1 MVKPSST
8 AQIKAVQTPLSR
20 LGLDTPAALALHL
33 PIRYED
39 ETKIVNIAQAI
50 VALATTAVQTQGHVI
65 RCEVQFRPR
74 RQLVVLIA
82 DETDELTLRFLNFYP
97 SQQKQMA
104 VGMHLR
110 VRGDLRQGY
119 FGPEMVHPTVKV
131 CLPDAPLSKE
141 LTPIYS
147 TIAGLGQA
155 TLRKAIEKGLKEPEL
170 KKFLEEIFTP
180 GVICQIKYPFFSE
193 LPSLEEAIRLLH
205 HPDSHTNSASL
216 LERTHPAWRRVQF
229 EELLAQQISL
239 QQAHMER
246 KKRQAPAFCRQKNSR
261 KDAFLQIL
269 PFQLTQAQHRVWDE
283 ITADLEQAYPMNR
296 LLQGDVGSGK
306 TAIAALAACYAI
318 ENGYQVALMAPTEIL
333 AEQHYQKFLPWF
345 TSLGISIVWLTG
357 SLKVK
362 EKRLA
367 QEQIMRGEAQ
377 LAIGTHAL
385 IQEGITFANLG
396 LAIIDEQHRFG
407 VRQRL
412 QLHAKKGTEPVYAHQ
427 LMMSATPIPRTLA
440 MTYYADLEVSVI
452 DELPPGR
459 KPVVTKLIKENR
471 RSEVV
476 VGVQQ
481 ELAKGRQCYWV
492 CPLIEESEVLQLKTA
507 LETFETLSN
516 TLAEYSVGLI
526 HGKLKAEEKSSI
538 MARFKDG
545 QIQLLVSTTVIEVGV
560 DVPNATLMVIEHAQ
574 RFGYAQIHQLRG
586 RVGRGAEQ
594 SVCILLYS
602 DALSTAAKERLQTL
616 RNSSDGF
623 EIAEKDLALRGPGE
637 LLGARQSGDTMLRF
651 VDLQRD
657 AWLIAAV
664 KDLAHDLLQNEPQ
677 LAMKHLVR
685 WLGSRTELL
694 KA

>member
-1 MVKPSST
+1 MVKPTST
-8 AQIKAVQTPLSR
+8 VQIKAVQTPLSR

-50 VALATTAVQTQGHVI
+50 VALATSAVQTQGYVI

-180 GVICQIKYPFFSE
+180 GVICQNKYPFFSE

-205 HPDSHTNSASL
+205 HPDSHINSASL

-269 PFQLTQAQHRVWDE
+269 PFQLTQAQHRVWGE

-367 QEQIMRGEAQ
+367 QEQIMRGDAQ

-385 IQEGITFANLG
+385 IQEGIIFANLG

-471 RSEVV
+471 RPEVV

-516 TLAEYSVGLI
+516 TLSEYSVGLI

-657 AWLIAAV
+657 AWLIEAV

-677 LAMKHLVR
+677 LARKHLVR

>member
-147 TIAGLGQA
+147 TIVGLGQA

-246 KKRQAPAFCRQKNSR
+246 KKRQAPAFCRQINSR

-269 PFQLTQAQHRVWDE
+269 PFQLTQAQHRVWGE

-677 LAMKHLVR
+677 LARKHLVR